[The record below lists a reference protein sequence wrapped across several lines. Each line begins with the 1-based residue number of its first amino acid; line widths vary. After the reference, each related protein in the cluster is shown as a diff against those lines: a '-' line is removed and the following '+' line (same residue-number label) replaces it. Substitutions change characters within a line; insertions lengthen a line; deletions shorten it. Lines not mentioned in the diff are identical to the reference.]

1 MVNDKEHILL
11 YQFLTGLIKRYD
23 NYADIKA
30 FADDAEGFVKFFQS
44 VKDETYGEAVRNLG
58 HDFNGIINQDLLMLP
73 KCTGYAKSYKE
84 FVMAKVVDSYKE

>member
-1 MVNDKEHILL
+1 MVKHREHVLL
-11 YQFLTGLIKRYD
+11 YQFLTGLVKRYD

-30 FADDAEGFVKFFQS
+30 FANDAEGFVKFFQS
-44 VKDETYGEAVRNLG
+44 MNDETYDEAVRGLG

-84 FVMAKVVDSYKE
+84 FVAAKVVDSYKK

>member
-30 FADDAEGFVKFFQS
+30 FADDAEGVVKFFQS